1 MVGEGVG
8 ALVAVATAVEGTRV
22 ARVVGTVWAAGGKS
36 AWHAGRISAIDS
48 KLSKREICR
57 FLLVKVINRYALF
70 SSPENPDLVEIFVKT
85 RLRTVCNSFCITLII
100 ARACGNNN
108 AIMHILQ

>member
-1 MVGEGVG
+1 M
-8 ALVAVATAVEGTRV
+8 VAVATAVEGTRV
-22 ARVVGTVWAAGGKS
+22 ARAVGTVWAAGGKS

-70 SSPENPDLVEIFVKT
+70 SSPENPDLVEIFIKNKAAD
-85 RLRTVCNSFCITLII
+85 C
-100 ARACGNNN
+100 
-108 AIMHILQ
+108 LQQLLYNLDYSPCVWQ